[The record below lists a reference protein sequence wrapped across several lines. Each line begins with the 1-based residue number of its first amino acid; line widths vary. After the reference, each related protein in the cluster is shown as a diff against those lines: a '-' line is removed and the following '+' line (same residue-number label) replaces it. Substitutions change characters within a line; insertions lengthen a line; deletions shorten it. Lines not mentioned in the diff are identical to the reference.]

1 MRNKK
6 LKLSAVLLLGLGLTG
21 LHAQTMYVNEKSGKQ
36 TAYPLNT
43 VQKMTFS
50 GGKVTVQKTDNSE
63 GGFAFVDVKYI
74 NYTSAPADFTAP
86 SVPAN
91 VAKTGQSTST
101 ASFSWTASTDNVGVV
116 YYLIFKDGVK
126 IDSVTTTSY
135 TATALSANTTYSFTV
150 KAGDAA
156 KNVSAASTALSV
168 TTSAAADITAPSTP
182 ANLLKTGQTAS
193 SVSFSWNAST
203 DNVGVLYYLIF
214 KDGVKIDS
222 VTTTSYTATALSA
235 NTTYSFTVKAGDAAK
250 NVSAAST
257 ALTATTSA
265 AVDVTA
271 PSVPVN
277 VAKTGLTAS
286 SVSFSWTASTD
297 NVGVVYYLIFKDGV
311 KIDSVT
317 TTSYTAT
324 ALSANTTYS
333 FTVKAGDAAKNVS
346 AASTALSATTTAAA
360 DITAPSVPVNVAK
373 TGLTAS
379 TVSFSWNA
387 STDNVGVV
395 YYLIFK
401 DGVKIDSVTT
411 TSYTATA
418 LSANTTYS
426 FTVKAGDAA
435 KNVSAASTALSVT
448 TSKSTGIEDL
458 HLVSLI
464 AYPSPVADI
473 LNVDL
478 SGLGNGTLCILT
490 LEGKLLLEQTAMGAG
505 IVSINLSQ
513 LAQGMYQCRFVT
525 ATGFRSVQ
533 IVKQ

>member
-135 TATALSANTTYSFTV
+135 TATALSANTSYIFTV
-150 KAGDAA
+150 KAGDA
-156 KNVSAASTALSV
+156 S
-168 TTSAAADITAPSTP
+168 
-182 ANLLKTGQTAS
+182 
-193 SVSFSWNAST
+193 
-203 DNVGVLYYLIF
+203 
-214 KDGVKIDS
+214 
-222 VTTTSYTATALSA
+222 
-235 NTTYSFTVKAGDAAK
+235 
-250 NVSAAST
+250 
-257 ALTATTSA
+257 
-265 AVDVTA
+265 
-271 PSVPVN
+271 
-277 VAKTGLTAS
+277 
-286 SVSFSWTASTD
+286 
-297 NVGVVYYLIFKDGV
+297 
-311 KIDSVT
+311 
-317 TTSYTAT
+317 
-324 ALSANTTYS
+324 
-333 FTVKAGDAAKNVS
+333 
-346 AASTALSATTTAAA
+346 
-360 DITAPSVPVNVAK
+360 
-373 TGLTAS
+373 
-379 TVSFSWNA
+379 
-387 STDNVGVV
+387 
-395 YYLIFK
+395 
-401 DGVKIDSVTT
+401 
-411 TSYTATA
+411 
-418 LSANTTYS
+418 
-426 FTVKAGDAA
+426 

-458 HLVSLI
+458 HLVSLV

-478 SGLGNGTLCILT
+478 SGLGDGTLCILT
-490 LEGKLLLEQTAMGAG
+490 LEGKLLLEQTAMGTG